1 MTTTDKEHEETHI
14 QWEHPQRFERPKDRM
29 LKVRNWL
36 NLIFIVLA
44 IAGMVIFYVGNQ
56 ETGKMCIYIA
66 IAIKFIESAI
76 RLVRVNK

>member
-56 ETGKMCIYIA
+56 
-66 IAIKFIESAI
+66 
-76 RLVRVNK
+76 